1 MKCTLAQMEAAV
13 RPILLRLA
21 ARYLVLERRRG
32 KALDLVANFHLRNG
46 ASVWRLNW
54 RADPSERG
62 MAQSY
67 GIRVNY
73 RQSPGHEQFL
83 AC

>member
-1 MKCTLAQMEAAV
+1 MKPVLM
-13 RPILLRLA
+13 RLA
-21 ARYLVLERRRG
+21 ARYLVMERRRG

-54 RADPSERG
+54 RADPSQRG
-62 MAQSY
+62 LSQSY

-73 RQSPGHEQFL
+73 RCVCAHQQVSF
-83 AC
+83 

>member
-1 MKCTLAQMEAAV
+1 MQPCPDPDADLWQVGEAV
-13 RPILLRLA
+13 RPILMRLA
-21 ARYLVLERRRG
+21 ARYLVMERRRG

-54 RADPSERG
+54 QADPSERG
-62 MAQSY
+62 MAQSF

-73 RQSPGHEQFL
+73 RQEP
-83 AC
+83 